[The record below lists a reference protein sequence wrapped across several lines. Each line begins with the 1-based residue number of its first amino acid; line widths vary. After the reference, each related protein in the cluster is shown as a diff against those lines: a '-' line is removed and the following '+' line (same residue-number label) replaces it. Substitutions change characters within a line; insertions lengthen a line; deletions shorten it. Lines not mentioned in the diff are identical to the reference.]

1 MTTLNFINFDGWSKR
16 TPLPIPIPSVDA
28 ELTWNFQSTLHVLYS
43 NPEYFSSS
51 SFQGSCHFG
60 EASTI
65 AWLKIFTINFK
76 LNVPSLGPR
85 SKLYSGNFCHLGWTE
100 ETTHFFSKTGSTKI
114 ETQSTKLLPLQTFI
128 LFHSLLL
135 PRVTKTEFLLTI
147 SIQYQEDEWWEL
159 RKLSWIREFLVDP
172 IRDPPYKP
180 TK

>member
-1 MTTLNFINFDGWSKR
+1 MVEAKERLYLFQYHLWTLNWRETFSLHYTYF
-16 TPLPIPIPSVDA
+16 IPIRN
-28 ELTWNFQSTLHVLYS
+28 T
-43 NPEYFSSS
+43 FSSS

-85 SKLYSGNFCHLGWTE
+85 SKLYSGNFWHLGWTE

>member
-1 MTTLNFINFDGWSKR
+1 MVEAKERLYLFQYHLWTLNWRETFSLHYTYF
-16 TPLPIPIPSVDA
+16 IPIRNTFP
-28 ELTWNFQSTLHVLYS
+28 
-43 NPEYFSSS
+43 SS

-65 AWLKIFTINFK
+65 AWLKIFTFNFK

-100 ETTHFFSKTGSTKI
+100 ETTHFFFKNRFNKNRNSVDKTTATPNVHFI
-114 ETQSTKLLPLQTFI
+114 PFPLTPTSDEDWI
-128 LFHSLLL
+128 SPYHL
-135 PRVTKTEFLLTI
+135 KTI
-147 SIQYQEDEWWEL
+147 SRRRVMRI
-159 RKLSWIREFLVDP
+159 KKIIMNREFLVDP

>member
-1 MTTLNFINFDGWSKR
+1 MVEAKERLYLFQYHLCTLNWRETFSLHYTYF
-16 TPLPIPIPSVDA
+16 IPIRN
-28 ELTWNFQSTLHVLYS
+28 T
-43 NPEYFSSS
+43 FSSS

-85 SKLYSGNFCHLGWTE
+85 SKLYSSNFCHLGWTE

-128 LFHSLLL
+128 LFIPLTPTSDEDWIS
-135 PRVTKTEFLLTI
+135 PYNINTI
-147 SIQYQEDEWWEL
+147 SRRQVMRI
-159 RKLSWIREFLVDP
+159 KKI
-172 IRDPPYKP
+172 IMN
-180 TK
+180 

>member
-1 MTTLNFINFDGWSKR
+1 MVEAKERLYLFQYHLCTLNWREAFSLHYTYF
-16 TPLPIPIPSVDA
+16 IPIRN
-28 ELTWNFQSTLHVLYS
+28 T
-43 NPEYFSSS
+43 FSSS

-114 ETQSTKLLPLQTFI
+114 EIQSTKLLPLQTFI
-128 LFHSLLL
+128 LFHFLLL
-135 PRVTKTEFLLTI
+135 LRVMKTEFLLTI
-147 SIQYQEDEWWEL
+147 SIQYQEDKWWEL